1 MSRRDY
7 VTFAE
12 IIGRSLAAAY
22 MAGGENART
31 LVYNELYAPT
41 VAYFAE
47 GNPAFDQLKFAHA
60 VAEREH
66 AHGPLALLRAQGVGK
81 PSIVEQR

>member
-1 MSRRDY
+1 MSKRDY
-7 VTFAE
+7 VKFAE
-12 IIGRSLAAAY
+12 IIGRSLAAAR

-47 GNPAFDQLKFAHA
+47 GNAAFDQLRFAHA

-66 AHGPLALLRAQGVGK
+66 AHGPLALLRAHGVDK
-81 PSIVEQR
+81 PAITEQL